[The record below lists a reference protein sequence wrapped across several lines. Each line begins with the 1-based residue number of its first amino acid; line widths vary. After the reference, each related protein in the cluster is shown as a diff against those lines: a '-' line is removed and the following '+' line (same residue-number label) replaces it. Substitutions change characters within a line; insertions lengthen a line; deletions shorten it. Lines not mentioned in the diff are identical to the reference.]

1 MCGWHPAA
9 KHTRALA
16 ALPGGVQARP
26 RKGNRCR
33 PAAIMR
39 TGYGAGGNA
48 GVPYPGRGAV
58 LLRDEAAGG
67 RTFYRRTAQHHPA
80 DGRRNEPVFC
90 PRLHPKGKARQALQR
105 LFPERALS
113 ADALPEGRRQGLSAA
128 LSGRDG
134 HGGDTMRQFLNSL
147 FVLSE
152 DAYLTLDGENV
163 VVSRGKSEVGR
174 VPLHTLESI
183 LCFSYSGA
191 SPALMG
197 KCGRMG
203 IDLSFYTPRG
213 RFLARTVGEERGNVL
228 LRQTQYAVA
237 ASEALSCSYARS
249 FILGKVYNARWVLER
264 ATRDHPQ
271 RVPVDELKQTSAQ
284 LAAALPLVEGCEDLE
299 QLRGLEGEA
308 AQRYFDR
315 FNALILQQNDAF
327 VFTCRSRR
335 PPLDNVNALLSF
347 AYSLLASDCAAA
359 LEGAGLDPYVGFL
372 HRARPGRRSLA
383 LDLMEEL
390 RTVLA
395 DRFVLSCINQKVLN
409 AKHFEKQENG
419 AVLLTEEGR
428 RAFLNA
434 WQQKKREVITH
445 PFLKEKLCWGLV
457 PYVQALLLARTLRG
471 DLDVYPPFFWK

>member
-1 MCGWHPAA
+1 
-9 KHTRALA
+9 
-16 ALPGGVQARP
+16 
-26 RKGNRCR
+26 
-33 PAAIMR
+33 
-39 TGYGAGGNA
+39 
-48 GVPYPGRGAV
+48 
-58 LLRDEAAGG
+58 
-67 RTFYRRTAQHHPA
+67 
-80 DGRRNEPVFC
+80 
-90 PRLHPKGKARQALQR
+90 
-105 LFPERALS
+105 
-113 ADALPEGRRQGLSAA
+113 
-128 LSGRDG
+128 
-134 HGGDTMRQFLNSL
+134 MRQFLNSL

-163 VVSRGKSEVGR
+163 VVSRGKAEVGR
-174 VPLHTLESI
+174 VPLHTLEGI
-183 LCFSYSGA
+183 LCFSYAGA

-284 LAAALPLVEGCEDLE
+284 LATALPLVEGCEDLA

-315 FNALILQQNDAF
+315 F
-327 VFTCRSRR
+327 
-335 PPLDNVNALLSF
+335 NALLSF

-359 LEGAGLDPYVGFL
+359 LEGAGLDPYVSFL

-471 DLDVYPPFFWK
+471 DLEVYPPFFWK

>member
-1 MCGWHPAA
+1 
-9 KHTRALA
+9 
-16 ALPGGVQARP
+16 
-26 RKGNRCR
+26 
-33 PAAIMR
+33 
-39 TGYGAGGNA
+39 
-48 GVPYPGRGAV
+48 
-58 LLRDEAAGG
+58 
-67 RTFYRRTAQHHPA
+67 
-80 DGRRNEPVFC
+80 
-90 PRLHPKGKARQALQR
+90 
-105 LFPERALS
+105 
-113 ADALPEGRRQGLSAA
+113 
-128 LSGRDG
+128 
-134 HGGDTMRQFLNSL
+134 MRQFLNSL

-163 VVSRGKSEVGR
+163 VVSRGKAEVGR

-183 LCFSYSGA
+183 LCFSYAGA

-203 IDLSFYTPRG
+203 VDLSFYTPRG

-471 DLDVYPPFFWK
+471 DLEVYPPFFWKLGAIMLVLITYDVNTETSAGRKRLRKVAKKCVDHGQRVQNSVFECLLNASQYAVLKAELTALIDPALDSLRFYQLGNNYQTKVEHVGLHPEFAQDSVLIF

>member
-1 MCGWHPAA
+1 
-9 KHTRALA
+9 
-16 ALPGGVQARP
+16 
-26 RKGNRCR
+26 
-33 PAAIMR
+33 
-39 TGYGAGGNA
+39 
-48 GVPYPGRGAV
+48 
-58 LLRDEAAGG
+58 
-67 RTFYRRTAQHHPA
+67 
-80 DGRRNEPVFC
+80 
-90 PRLHPKGKARQALQR
+90 
-105 LFPERALS
+105 
-113 ADALPEGRRQGLSAA
+113 
-128 LSGRDG
+128 
-134 HGGDTMRQFLNSL
+134 MRQFLNTL

-228 LRQTQYAVA
+228 LRQTQYVVA

-271 RVPVDELKQTSAQ
+271 RVPVDELKQTSAP

-372 HRARPGRRSLA
+372 HRTRPGRRSLA